1 MAYKD
6 RCQCTDSQVRCG
18 EGAGGGGSGCCGR
31 DRPHGMRPSA
41 QMYEVF
47 SIIRD
52 LGAVAQVH
60 AENGDIVEEVRAGVG
75 GEGGRPRTA
84 DASEHFPASPG
95 RGRGRRRGRGQR
107 LCLWAVQ
114 PAVGGAASGV
124 RGAWGPPLLTDHP
137 RSSLLKSSPTERSLQ
152 RVLSS
157 PCPRGPHPRG
167 SWTLSAFGHSTWRG
181 QWPVL
186 QPYPGRPWGGPSPRP
201 PLSPG
206 AARWGAC
213 APPFLLLPSGPPPPD
228 AHSPGPA
235 RSLGARVL
243 QPAGRS
249 HTEHASLTLQTSLQT
264 ASPDGLA
271 LPPQG
276 PGGRW

>member
-1 MAYKD
+1 MARAAAGETAHTACAPLP
-6 RCQCTDSQVRCG
+6 RCTRSSASSGTWEPWPKCMQRTGTSWRRCG
-18 EGAGGGGSGCCGR
+18 RASAGR
-31 DRPHGMRPSA
+31 
-41 QMYEVF
+41 
-47 SIIRD
+47 
-52 LGAVAQVH
+52 
-60 AENGDIVEEVRAGVG
+60 
-75 GEGGRPRTA
+75 GGRPRTA
-84 DASEHFPASPG
+84 DASEHFARKPGAGAGATAGSGAVTAS
-95 RGRGRRRGRGQR
+95 
-107 LCLWAVQ
+107 
-114 PAVGGAASGV
+114 VGGAASGV

-137 RSSLLKSSPTERSLQ
+137 QSSLLKSSPTERSLQ
-152 RVLSS
+152 RVPSS

>member
-1 MAYKD
+1 MHRRPGK
-6 RCQCTDSQVRCG
+6 VRGGSWRGWLGLLRERPPTRHAPLCPDVRGLQHHPGPGSCG
-18 EGAGGGGSGCCGR
+18 PSACRERGHRGGGAG
-31 DRPHGMRPSA
+31 
-41 QMYEVF
+41 
-47 SIIRD
+47 
-52 LGAVAQVH
+52 
-60 AENGDIVEEVRAGVG
+60 
-75 GEGGRPRTA
+75 
-84 DASEHFPASPG
+84 
-95 RGRGRRRGRGQR
+95 GRRRGGGAPQDSRCERALRPQARGGGGGGAR
-107 LCLWAVQ
+107 AR
-114 PAVGGAASGV
+114 AGAGAATASVGGAASGV

>member
-6 RCQCTDSQVRCG
+6 RCQCTDGQVRCG

-75 GEGGRPRTA
+75 GEGGAPQDSRCERALRPQARGGGGGGARARAGAGAATA
-84 DASEHFPASPG
+84 S
-95 RGRGRRRGRGQR
+95 
-107 LCLWAVQ
+107 
-114 PAVGGAASGV
+114 VGGAASGV

-137 RSSLLKSSPTERSLQ
+137 QSSLLKSSPTERSLQ
-152 RVLSS
+152 RVPSS

-228 AHSPGPA
+228 AHSPGPT

-249 HTEHASLTLQTSLQT
+249 HTERASLTLQTSLQT

-271 LPPQG
+271 LPP
-276 PGGRW
+276 

>member
-1 MAYKD
+1 
-6 RCQCTDSQVRCG
+6 
-18 EGAGGGGSGCCGR
+18 
-31 DRPHGMRPSA
+31 
-41 QMYEVF
+41 MYEVF

-84 DASEHFPASPG
+84 DASEHFARKPRAGAGAGAVTAS
-95 RGRGRRRGRGQR
+95 
-107 LCLWAVQ
+107 V
-114 PAVGGAASGV
+114 
-124 RGAWGPPLLTDHP
+124 GAWGPPLLTDHP

-152 RVLSS
+152 RVPSS

-167 SWTLSAFGHSTWRG
+167 SWTLSALGHSTWRG